1 MKNNTEI
8 DYRKGIKAKFEKERR
23 GDFHPFL
30 NTPKPAL
37 LRELCLLKFDNGLN
51 KVDET
56 IFRIYFRVS
65 ETEDLRAAIFN
76 YHIPYFKSVG
86 NFLTAKAADKV
97 TNMNNL
103 NLIAVLV
110 DFNPRPFNKFHR
122 SNLLE
127 ENHDANDSPIN
138 EVDTIE
144 ISTGKSETMTE
155 RKEYVFVPK
164 NNFKK
169 KLGYGVLGVLGLFT
183 VGYTSKD
190 LLFPEKQCMQWMGD
204 HYEMVDCLE
213 GVQGIGS
220 YQKAQPFDP
229 IEFERKE
236 LVVCDTTEFFVDG
249 NREKPKVW
257 YDKEKD
263 GLHYFTMDGLNPET
277 NDHLKPITD
286 YMIGKYVEPCK

>member
-8 DYRKGIKAKFEKERR
+8 DYRKGIKAKFEKEKR

-30 NTPKPAL
+30 NIPKPAL

-65 ETEDLRAAIFN
+65 DTEDLRAAIFN

-86 NFLTAKAADKV
+86 NFLTAEAPDKV

-110 DFNPRPFNKFHR
+110 DFKPRPFNKFHR
-122 SNLLE
+122 SDLLE
-127 ENHDANDSPIN
+127 ENHDANDRPIN
-138 EVDTIE
+138 EVDTTE
-144 ISTGKSETMTE
+144 LSTRRPGKMIE
-155 RKEYVFVPK
+155 RKEYIFEPK

-204 HYEMVDCLE
+204 HYEMVDCLK

-249 NREKPKVW
+249 NLEKPKVW
-257 YDKEKD
+257 YDKERD
-263 GLHYFTMDGLNPET
+263 GLRYFNMDGVSPET
-277 NDHLKPITD
+277 GDHLRPITD
-286 YMIGKYVEPCK
+286 YMIGKHVAPCK